1 MNFWRQNYRVS
12 VGCAGFNR
20 EEWRQGKWREFGQ
33 DLAMSV
39 TRAEGIEDCEIL
51 AE

>member
-1 MNFWRQNYRVS
+1 MSRDFGVNFWRQNYRVS

-33 DLAMSV
+33 DLRS
-39 TRAEGIEDCEIL
+39 R
-51 AE
+51 